1 MGMFSG
7 FTSGDYQ
14 AVVFFV
20 DGHIDREMMYSEF
33 DAVLDSFVPM
43 PGYAGKTIQAVCMG
57 INGQLKIT
65 SAVFFLLAFDE
76 VGNAD
81 RKWNIPLQ
89 QLVEQAEP
97 GPDLGGGPIRLCC
110 RSQCPV
116 DWHVQELWDPDMS
129 RQPNDFV
136 ILRDLISR
144 NRLGFKELALDV
156 DDIGH
161 IQPDPQQQPVG
172 TSAGVAAPQA
182 GMMPVGGFLLS
193 ADTEMS
199 DADKALAHSLITFIR
214 KRVVMDNQEQLEQI
228 ERNQQL
234 LLAAQKT
241 RFDDEVNQLAMHH
254 SEELGQMQAR
264 MVQLQEMLEQER
276 LIEETLRRQ
285 LQEQQQLSEK
295 LRESFH
301 EQLAQSKSGDA
312 SEVNALQANFQ
323 SELELRIQAVSNEY
337 QQMLDAKEV
346 EIAYRQE
353 QQNVLKEEV
362 ARLHE
367 EHAQLIKEA
376 GEQFTNRLKDN
387 GVTFLAYHLGAGNIN
402 ISLED
407 IGTYLENPMAYA
419 AGICKITETDY
430 RDWIA
435 HYNNPVC
442 CAHSE
447 AKNELCGKKLRR
459 IEAPAQFVAG
469 RSNRCPLHWEF
480 VADKGTEATAAS

>member
-14 AVVFFV
+14 SVVFFV

-65 SAVFFLLAFDE
+65 AAVFFLLSFDE

-116 DWHVQELWDPDMS
+116 DWHVQDLWDPDMA

-136 ILRDLISR
+136 ILRDLVSR

-161 IQPDPQQQPVG
+161 AHPESRQQA
-172 TSAGVAAPQA
+172 AGAAAGFASQA
-182 GMMPVGGFLLS
+182 GAMHSNAFMLS

-214 KRVVMDNQEQLEQI
+214 KKVVLDNQEQLEQF

-241 RFDDEVNQLAMHH
+241 RFDDELNQLAMHH
-254 SEELGQMQAR
+254 GEELSQMQVR
-264 MVQLQEMLEQER
+264 LMQLQEMLDQEKQT
-276 LIEETLRRQ
+276 EESLRRQ
-285 LQEQQQLSEK
+285 LQEQQQLSDK

-312 SEVNALQANFQ
+312 NEMQTLQANFQ

-337 QQMLDAKEV
+337 QQMLDGKEV
-346 EIAYRQE
+346 EIAYRLE

-362 ARLHE
+362 ARLHG

-387 GVTFLAYHLGAGNIN
+387 NVTFLAYHLGAGNIT

-419 AGICKITETDY
+419 AAICKITEKDY
-430 RDWIA
+430 RDWMV

-447 AKNELCGKKLRR
+447 TKNEECGKKLRR
-459 IEAPAQFVAG
+459 VEMPSQFVAG
-469 RSNRCPLHWEF
+469 RSNRCPFHWEF
-480 VADKGTEATAAS
+480 VADKGAETGTPA